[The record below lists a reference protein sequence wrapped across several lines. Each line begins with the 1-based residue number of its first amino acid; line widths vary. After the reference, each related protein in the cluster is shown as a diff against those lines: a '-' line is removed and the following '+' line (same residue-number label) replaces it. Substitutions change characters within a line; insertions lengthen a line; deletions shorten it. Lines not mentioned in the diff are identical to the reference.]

1 MSRESLLAGS
11 IDAILNC
18 DEVAAVEVAKRSLV
32 EGVSP
37 IDMLNDGFSA
47 GIREMGERF
56 GRGESFLPE
65 LIMAANSM
73 KAATDILNEAINAS
87 GSNQKKGVMVIAT
100 VEGDVH
106 DIGKGIVISLL
117 KTQGIDVIDIGRD
130 VPVNKI
136 IEKAVEVNADI
147 IGTCA
152 LLTTTMI
159 NQKKL
164 EDELRARD
172 LKSRFKTMIGGA
184 PCTRRW
190 ADKIGADAYAEDAA
204 DAVKLAL
211 QMLGEVD

>member
-1 MSRESLLAGS
+1 VSRESLINEAIDS
-11 IDAILNC
+11 ILSC
-18 DEVAAVEVAKRSLV
+18 EREAAVDVAKRALS

-37 IDMLNDGFSA
+37 IDILSDGFSA

-65 LIMAANSM
+65 LILAADTM
-73 KAATDILNEAINAS
+73 KAATDILNEAISAD
-87 GSNQKKGVMVIAT
+87 GSNQKRGVMVIAT

-117 KTQGIDVIDIGRD
+117 KTQGIEVIDAGRD
-130 VPVNKI
+130 VPVNTI
-136 IEKAVEVNADI
+136 IEKALEVNADI

-152 LLTTTMI
+152 LLTTTMV

-164 EDELRARD
+164 EETLRARD
-172 LKSRFKTMIGGA
+172 LRSRFKTMIGGA
-184 PCTRRW
+184 PCTKRW

-204 DAVKLAL
+204 EAVSLAL
-211 QMLGEVD
+211 QMLGKN